1 MQKAAT
7 DTAQTIAVLS
17 PSYLA
22 AEYTQPEWAAAFVG
36 DPQGMR
42 RKLIPVRVGECT
54 LVGLLKAQIYIDLV
68 GKDEQS
74 ATQALLAGVSKER
87 AKPESSPVFPGQ
99 EPKPSS
105 EDKVKPVFPPS
116 LWNIPHQRNPFFT
129 GREEVLGK
137 LHQTLQADSAAALS
151 GLGGIGKTQTA
162 VEYAYRHKDK
172 YKAILWVKAESRET
186 LEPDY
191 AALAAQLDLPEKD
204 EKDQPK
210 AVHGVK
216 RWLENNPGWLL
227 ILDNADDLS
236 MVREFIPS
244 GKKAIPC

>member
-1 MQKAAT
+1 M
-7 DTAQTIAVLS
+7 
-17 PSYLA
+17 
-22 AEYTQPEWAAAFVG
+22 
-36 DPQGMR
+36 
-42 RKLIPVRVGECT
+42 
-54 LVGLLKAQIYIDLV
+54 
-68 GKDEQS
+68 
-74 ATQALLAGVSKER
+74 
-87 AKPESSPVFPGQ
+87 
-99 EPKPSS
+99 
-105 EDKVKPVFPPS
+105 
-116 LWNIPHQRNPFFT
+116 
-129 GREEVLGK
+129 GK